1 MAVKFLD
8 NLDLNDNQLLNARL
22 ENLASDPGSANAGD
36 VIFNTT
42 SNVMKYYNG
51 SGWISLTADTN
62 FESWDLSDGSSSAT
76 IASGQTVTI
85 AQGTGMTTS
94 LDTRTITVSLNEAT
108 STVRGG
114 IELFSDTDQSVAANS
129 VTTTASRTYGLQ
141 LNSAGQGVVNVPWTD
156 TDTTMTWTVTADS
169 GGSVSVGD
177 GQTVDWAG
185 GTGITTAYSTPSGN
199 RTVTITNARPF
210 NNLTLAS
217 TTGSNST
224 ISDQGT
230 ITIAAGTGITTTN
243 DASGTVTIAATG
255 SGSMSSFTVAGDSGS
270 NQTISDGNTLT
281 ITGGTGIDTAASA
294 TDTLTIVPDFNEYGG
309 GTPGENAAILFGVDG
324 DMSNSE
330 VRKAEVNEF
339 KLSLFA
345 PPAANINLN
354 SKKIVS
360 LLDPTAA
367 QDAATKNYVDTNIV
381 GNLVFQGGYNAATNT
396 PNLDNTP
403 TLDIKKG
410 WSYVVTNAG
419 SFFTETVEV
428 GDFLIAQQDAPTTLA
443 HWVTVQNNIGLA
455 TTTTPGIASFAAANF
470 AVSAAGEVTLADSGV
485 TAATYGSATTVARVA
500 VSAKGIITGAN
511 NTAIAIPHTAVT
523 DFDTEVDA
531 RITAREFAGNNSGT
545 GTSHVFT
552 HNLSTNDVMVE
563 IVDTSTL
570 ETVFAK
576 VDRTSTS
583 AVTVTTASSI
593 SAGAIRALITK
604 IG

>member
-1 MAVKFLD
+1 MTNGQNVSLS
-8 NLDLNDNQLLNARL
+8 NLTASGESIDFTRSSARTYL
-22 ENLASDPGSANAGD
+22 VGAKYTGGSGVGGSGTANLMTAASSGSSW
-36 VIFNTT
+36 T
-42 SNVMKYYNG
+42 G
-51 SGWISLTADTN
+51 SGWFLATN
-62 FESWDLSDGSSSAT
+62 
-76 IASGQTVTI
+76 
-85 AQGTGMTTS
+85 TT
-94 LDTRTITVSLNEAT
+94 N
-108 STVRGG
+108 
-114 IELFSDTDQSVAANS
+114 
-129 VTTTASRTYGLQ
+129 
-141 LNSAGQGVVNVPWTD
+141 
-156 TDTTMTWTVTADS
+156 
-169 GGSVSVGD
+169 
-177 GQTVDWAG
+177 
-185 GTGITTAYSTPSGN
+185 
-199 RTVTITNARPF
+199 
-210 NNLTLAS
+210 
-217 TTGSNST
+217 TGSNSAVVQKWS
-224 ISDQGT
+224 ISGFP
-230 ITIAAGTGITTTN
+230 ITRWGNPDDNLDMNTN
-243 DASGTVTIAATG
+243 
-255 SGSMSSFTVAGDSGS
+255 
-270 NQTISDGNTLT
+270 
-281 ITGGTGIDTAASA
+281 
-294 TDTLTIVPDFNEYGG
+294 
-309 GTPGENAAILFGVDG
+309 
-324 DMSNSE
+324 
-330 VRKAEVNEF
+330 
-339 KLSLFA
+339 
-345 PPAANINLN
+345 
-354 SKKIVS
+354 KIVNVT
-360 LLDPTAA
+360 DPTAA

-396 PNLDNTP
+396 PDLDSSP
-403 TLDIKKG
+403 SSSIKKG
-410 WSYVVTNAG
+410 WAYVVTAAG